1 MFFVKNKKQGRS
13 YMSYL
18 IFFNVVIDN
27 LYFLSFRILMEITSL
42 LQALIHNSRKFIHVY
57 HSCINFVV
65 ITPTKIAIVKLEKV
79 PISTYS
85 VVLMSFALFNS
96 PNLNI
101 DLAANKKPTP
111 SIFFVSMKVRIRIR
125 SKYPMRGLD
134 CNIKSEK
141 RCANSIL
148 LSCFLFCPYYNNN
161 F

>member
-1 MFFVKNKKQGRS
+1 MLKIKNKDGVTCLILYFS
-13 YMSYL
+13 MLASIIF
-18 IFFNVVIDN
+18 IFF
-27 LYFLSFRILMEITSL
+27 LFRILMEITSL